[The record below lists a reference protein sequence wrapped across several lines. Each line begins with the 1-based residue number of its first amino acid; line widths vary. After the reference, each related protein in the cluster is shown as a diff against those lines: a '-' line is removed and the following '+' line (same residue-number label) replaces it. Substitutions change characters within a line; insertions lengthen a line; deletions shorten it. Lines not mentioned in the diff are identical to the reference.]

1 MVIENTL
8 SPESLP
14 AELLP
19 ALFDL
24 AKLARLA
31 GSIEFEELGEVAS
44 ALLKRL
50 LQLCEAEQGALLL
63 SREHDHAHS
72 YDASSAFRALALQ
85 NIGEEDAQ
93 DALTAFASGKEMP
106 TNISC
111 WITYRIDLGR
121 PEAGN
126 IFDSLDSMT
135 ELRDDNSV
143 KQPYVLLILGWP
155 GGEKNEHIVQDARRR
170 VPWVANAIASIVES
184 ILLAER
190 VHELETSSVREALY
204 GMELLKAE
212 LLGTVS
218 HELRSPLASIK
229 GYAATLI
236 RHERRLSREE
246 RHQFLLAINEASDR
260 LEGIIERLLEISQL
274 ETGQVTIE
282 LAPVDVVHLADEA
295 IAALKERINV
305 AAPAQFVFQLRLQD
319 AAGKPTEDVPLI
331 LADQRRLREV
341 LDNLLENAIKFSP
354 DGGCVQVTIRPV
366 NQTEGE
372 QQKGHSEEPGVAPQR
387 MLEICVSDMGMGI
400 PTEHLERIF
409 DRFHRVDTRL
419 TREVNGLGL
428 GLTICKRIVELHHG
442 VIWAQSDPEGKGS
455 AFYVRLPLDPQPLE

>member
-1 MVIENTL
+1 MVIENTSL
-8 SPESLP
+8 LETLP
-14 AELLP
+14 AELVP

-31 GSIEFEELGEVAS
+31 GSVEFEELGQVAS

-63 SREHDHAHS
+63 NREHDHAHS

-93 DALTAFASGKEMP
+93 DALTAFSSGKEMP
-106 TNISC
+106 ANISC

-126 IFDSLDSMT
+126 IFDSLDSMPK
-135 ELRDDNSV
+135 LHDSV

-155 GGEKNEHIVQDARRR
+155 DGEKNEHIVQDARRR

-190 VHELETSSVREALY
+190 VHELETRSVREALY

-260 LEGIIERLLEISQL
+260 LEGIIEHLLEISQL

-282 LAPVDVVHLADEA
+282 LAPVDVAHLAGEA
-295 IAALKERINV
+295 IAALEERVNI
-305 AAPAQFVFQLRLQD
+305 ATPEHFVFQLLLQD
-319 AAGKPTEDVPLI
+319 AAGKPAQDVPLI

-354 DGGCVQVTIRPV
+354 DGGRVQVTIRPV
-366 NQTEGE
+366 IQTGDS
-372 QQKGHSEEPGVAPQR
+372 QG

-428 GLTICKRIVELHHG
+428 GLTICKRIVELHDG
-442 VIWAQSDPEGKGS
+442 LIWAESDPEGKGS
-455 AFYVRLPLDPQPLE
+455 AFYVRLPLDAEPVE